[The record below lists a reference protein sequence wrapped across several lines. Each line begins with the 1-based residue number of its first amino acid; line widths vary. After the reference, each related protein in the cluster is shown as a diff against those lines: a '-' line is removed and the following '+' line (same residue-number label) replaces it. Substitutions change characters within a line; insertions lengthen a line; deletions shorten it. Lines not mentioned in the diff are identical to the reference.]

1 MNTGD
6 SASLAMPPNR
16 PDGLGLR
23 ALLEPALLALY
34 AWAPKS
40 RGQGLGV
47 RDQEA
52 LEDFVGQEAAS
63 FRQANGIAGSLQQF
77 LSFEIC
83 NDGLQRNER
92 VFFAVVAQEGAL
104 QLLSRI
110 VRR

>member
-6 SASLAMPPNR
+6 SASPAMPPNR

-34 AWAPKS
+34 AWALKS
-40 RGQGLGV
+40 RGRRLVV

-63 FRQANGIAGSLQQF
+63 YRQANGIAGSLQQL
-77 LSFEIC
+77 LSFEIRD
-83 NDGLQRNER
+83 DGVQR
-92 VFFAVVAQEGAL
+92 
-104 QLLSRI
+104 
-110 VRR
+110 